1 MKSIA
6 DKIRKILALADS
18 TSHPEEAASF
28 MEKAQEMLEAHGLS
42 LLDLGRLDSD
52 DPIGTDRNATK
63 HYAADNWLGLVSGQL
78 ARFYGAE
85 LVSSRNK
92 NTYQHAIVGRESAR
106 LTYQL
111 MQPFVA
117 RQVRQL
123 AKEGVKAGDYK
134 TESRAKT
141 AIGNALAYRIHLL
154 AQVQVDR
161 RKEDQP
167 GKGLNA
173 LVPVDMIALEVADQ
187 FPNLRAVKNRTVS
200 TSAASR
206 ETAEKVNLNLQTGHA
221 KVKQIAA
228 G

>member
-18 TSHPEEAASF
+18 TAHPEEAASF

-52 DPIGTDRNATK
+52 DPIGTDRDAAK
-63 HYAADNWLGLVSGQL
+63 HYAAENWLGLVSGQL
-78 ARFYGAE
+78 AHFYGAE
-85 LVSSRNK
+85 MITSREK
-92 NTYQHAIVGRESAR
+92 NTYYHAVVGRESAR
-106 LTYQL
+106 LTYHL

-123 AKEGVKAGDYK
+123 ARAALKDGYFRS
-134 TESRAKT
+134 ESSAKT
-141 AIGNALAYRIHLL
+141 SIGNALALRIHRLVEG
-154 AQVQVDR
+154 QVER

-173 LVPVDMIALEVADQ
+173 LVPVDMIALEIAAQ
-187 FPNLRAVKNRTVS
+187 FPNLRKASKERTVS

-206 ETAEKVNLNLQTGHA
+206 AAAGKVNLNRQTGHA
-221 KVKQIAA
+221 KVKQVT